1 MTIWGARVEEF
12 MVLQIK
18 YEKKTRYPGITEVGP
33 SRYRLRVRYV
43 DPKTGRRK
51 QKIRVFEG
59 TLAEAAVEQARLHGK
74 EEQPTKQERQRLGGY
89 AESWLEC
96 KAATVSPST
105 AHRLAWQI
113 GYHIVPNL
121 GDYWVDAITPAD
133 VRGWQAGLRAS
144 GLAPAT
150 VNSAHRTLKAIL
162 DTVVADGML
171 QTNPAK
177 CVPALREGRTKGPRG
192 TVLTPEQLGLFIL
205 TGERLVAEGEI
216 SPDLFTM
223 LLVLALCGLR
233 FGEAAALEW
242 GDIRDG
248 ALHVERAVWRG
259 HLKSTKTDDPRVVPL
274 PEPVRERLQ
283 IQRQQLLA
291 EQHPALGLGIVFP
304 ANLAHARQGARRRA
318 VDDFNWYRVP
328 SCLAKPIK
336 LIVKSAELP
345 AITVHSLR
353 RTWENLLR
361 RAGVDHMVRRAMA
374 GWRSERAQA
383 IYAQVDLDEAKDASE
398 RATRIVMGEGRG

>member
-1 MTIWGARVEEF
+1 M
-12 MVLQIK
+12 LQTS

-59 TLAEAAVEQARLHGK
+59 TLAEAVVEQARLHGK
-74 EEQPTKQERQRLGGY
+74 EEQPTKQERKRLGDY

-121 GDYWVDAITPAD
+121 GDYWVDAVTPAD

-162 DTVVADGML
+162 DTAVADGML

-216 SPDLFTM
+216 SPDLFAM

-291 EQHPALGLGIVFP
+291 EQHPALGLGLVFP
-304 ANLAHARQGARRRA
+304 AAPGHAARGARRRGGA
-318 VDDFNWYRVP
+318 KLNWYRYP
-328 SCLAKPIK
+328 SCLQHPIDA
-336 LIVKSAELP
+336 IMARVDLP
-345 AITVHSLR
+345 RISPHSFR
-353 RTWENLLR
+353 RTWENVLR
-361 RAGVDHMVRRAMA
+361 RAGVDQMVRRALA

-383 IYAQVDLDEAKDASE
+383 IYSQVDLDEAKAEAD
-398 RATRIVMGEGRG
+398 RAARIVLGGGM

>member
-1 MTIWGARVEEF
+1 
-12 MVLQIK
+12 
-18 YEKKTRYPGITEVGP
+18 
-33 SRYRLRVRYV
+33 
-43 DPKTGRRK
+43 
-51 QKIRVFEG
+51 
-59 TLAEAAVEQARLHGK
+59 
-74 EEQPTKQERQRLGGY
+74 
-89 AESWLEC
+89 
-96 KAATVSPST
+96 
-105 AHRLAWQI
+105 
-113 GYHIVPNL
+113 
-121 GDYWVDAITPAD
+121 
-133 VRGWQAGLRAS
+133 
-144 GLAPAT
+144 
-150 VNSAHRTLKAIL
+150 
-162 DTVVADGML
+162 ML

-216 SPDLFTM
+216 SPDLFAM

-291 EQHPALGLGIVFP
+291 EQHPALGLGLVFP
-304 ANLAHARQGARRRA
+304 AAPGHAARGARRRGGA
-318 VDDFNWYRVP
+318 KLNWYRYP
-328 SCLAKPIK
+328 SCLQHPIDA
-336 LIVKSAELP
+336 IMARVDLP
-345 AITVHSLR
+345 RISPHSFR
-353 RTWENLLR
+353 RTWENVLR
-361 RAGVDHMVRRAMA
+361 RAGVDQMVRRALA

-383 IYAQVDLDEAKDASE
+383 IYSQVDLDEAKAEAD
-398 RATRIVMGEGRG
+398 RAARIVLGGGM